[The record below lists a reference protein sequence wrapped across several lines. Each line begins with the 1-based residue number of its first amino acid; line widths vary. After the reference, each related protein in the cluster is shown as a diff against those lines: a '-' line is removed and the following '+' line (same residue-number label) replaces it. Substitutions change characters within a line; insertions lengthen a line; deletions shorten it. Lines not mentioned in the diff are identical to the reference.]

1 MDARSSDDE
10 RHPDCPDMKKQAAYQ
25 KVVQT
30 FDNLENIWVRMGLP
44 EDDRL
49 QRTSTAIGHV
59 TELLDKI
66 VAEEKRLLELVLESK
81 EKNWKELQQLQ
92 GELQMFLIDPG
103 ENLSLIDAEEKYRL
117 TVRKLKKEKSSRIS
131 MAADLVSQLTL
142 LYSQMGESDEVPS
155 FDHVPGTSELE
166 TFKHFVNSKRRL
178 LESRTSSYLNLADEV
193 RSLAT
198 LMNYNGNN
206 SFERFAIEC
215 KGVPPVI
222 SAEVI
227 GRMKNLVEELKV
239 KFDEYVANIDKMCE
253 GRRGELSSLYEKC
266 KLDPAMQQSFSRSVE
281 NLRLSEKLEALDSE
295 VERLRNYYGKRH
307 NVLEKFEEWE
317 QHWSVKLE
325 LEEQCKD
332 SSRFANRGGVLL
344 HEEKMRRTIERK
356 LNDARH
362 DVQAA
367 LEAWHASNPDD
378 AILVYGKPPLD
389 AIEAIE
395 SSHAREVELELSHKK
410 LARKAQLQSKARFG
424 SVKCQST
431 PKVHSNLKTPS
442 NQKNV
447 AHSGNL
453 KHSSAA
459 RRLARC
465 AYVSPAHSPV
475 KPDCMATMVC
485 NNKNKGAEF
494 PLRGEIHNEPGP
506 SFDKA
511 KSPSTSGCS
520 S

>member
-1 MDARSSDDE
+1 MANTRRLKIVYQQSEPSYRPETFIAHCPPLLASHSCCFFSLVLTSLIMDESFSDDK
-10 RHPDCPDMKKQAAYQ
+10 RHEDCFDMTKQTAYQ
-25 KVVQT
+25 KMLQT
-30 FDNLENIWVRMGLP
+30 FDDLENIWVRLGLP

-49 QRTSTAIGHV
+49 QRTSTAIGHA

-66 VAEEKRLLELVLESK
+66 VAEEKRLLGLVLESK

-92 GELQMFLIDPG
+92 VELQMFLIDPG
-103 ENLSLIDAEEKYRL
+103 ENLSLIYAEEKYRH
-117 TVRKLKKEKSSRIS
+117 TVCQLKKEKSSRLS
-131 MAADLVSQLTL
+131 MAEDLVSQLTL
-142 LYSQMGESDEVPS
+142 LYSQLGESDEVPS

-178 LESRTSSYLNLADEV
+178 LESRTSSYLNLADEA

-198 LMNYNGNN
+198 LMNYN
-206 SFERFAIEC
+206 
-215 KGVPPVI
+215 
-222 SAEVI
+222 
-227 GRMKNLVEELKV
+227 VES
-239 KFDEYVANIDKMCE
+239 
-253 GRRGELSSLYEKC
+253 RRGELSSLYEKC
-266 KLDPAMQQSFSRSVE
+266 KLDPAMQQSFSTSVE

-307 NVLEKFEEWE
+307 YVLEKFEEWE
-317 QHWSVKLE
+317 QNWSVKLE

-410 LARKAQLQSKARFG
+410 LARKAQLQSKAAFG

-447 AHSGNL
+447 AHSDRRIQPGNGAEYVL
-453 KHSSAA
+453 KRMLFPDESSA
-459 RRLARC
+459 
-465 AYVSPAHSPV
+465 
-475 KPDCMATMVC
+475 PDI
-485 NNKNKGAEF
+485 
-494 PLRGEIHNEPGP
+494 LL
-506 SFDKA
+506 
-511 KSPSTSGCS
+511 
-520 S
+520 